1 MRANKKKPKS
11 QSQPPELQEYLVGDL
26 HLLASPKDLL
36 SLSFRRQK
44 DERLDR
50 LLRDF
55 ENPEKRELMLAETWV
70 TLRFQCEY
78 KYNNKGSPYFI
89 VYGPRGLGKSEVAM
103 ALMEYCIESLH
114 ECTGRWALPG
124 FGRNPS
130 DINDLLAQATRRGIP
145 ACVQGDETENEL
157 AQGSATEEKALIDNA
172 ETARMLQPTIIRCA
186 NRLQRL
192 RAFSYYCDFVFEVIF
207 SDRDHEVNYCIMY
220 FISEESGDELGRVP
234 IGIIDFPLHGN
245 QDLRENYEKS
255 KKSEQ
260 VDFTSSGGRRS
271 RIRSKLE
278 PVVQAVVDY
287 AKENHM
293 TVGRGG
299 DIEKASGLRRILIFR
314 LRDDERGDKWNLGEQ
329 DLICDEAFERLRE
342 YYRQLPKQPNEPTE
356 ETAESAFK
364 WASEFSWRDELARV
378 LEKSTYRQYY
388 RMFLATEVMGL
399 NLYKNAEEFE
409 KVTGRRKSA
418 GYAWLTKM
426 HKDDAF
432 QGWIKETR
440 SKLHEKFLSQK
451 FREAGWEVVEHP
463 RFEYQGL
470 TYEEDLYIKKGE
482 TEYWINAK
490 CGSGPRTYTA
500 DEYKTTFII
509 YNHIHA
515 EARIIYLDLETGI
528 HSVFLPAEH
537 FAVGARMAQRQ
548 ALDPME
554 TVDPSTPILLSALA
568 GPAQAEG
575 VEESVERA
583 PKAKRT
589 ARGKQ
594 GHSTKP
600 EPKTRAKPEAKP
612 RSKSKDK
619 PEGKRRRQ

>member
-1 MRANKKKPKS
+1 MRASKRKARS

-36 SLSFRRQK
+36 SLSLRRQK

-55 ENPEKRELMLAETWV
+55 ENPEKRELMLAEAWM

-130 DINDLLAQATRRGIP
+130 DLNDLLAQATRRGVP
-145 ACVQGDETENEL
+145 ASIQGDETESEVGP
-157 AQGSATEEKALIDNA
+157 GSATEEKALIDNA
-172 ETARMLQPTIIRCA
+172 ETARILQPTITRCA

-192 RAFSYYCDFVFEVIF
+192 RAFSYYCDFVFEVVF

-220 FISEESGDELGRVP
+220 LISEELGDEFGRVP
-234 IGIIDFPLHGN
+234 IGIINFPLHTN

-255 KKSEQ
+255 KMNEQ
-260 VDFTSSGGRRS
+260 TDFTSSGGRRS
-271 RIRSKLE
+271 RIRDKLE
-278 PVVQAVVDY
+278 PVVQALLNY
-287 AKENHM
+287 AIENKIS
-293 TVGRGG
+293 VGRGT
-299 DIEKASGLRRILIFR
+299 DVEKPSGLRHILIFR
-314 LRDDERGDKWNLGEQ
+314 LKGSGFDRGSTWVGSEQ
-329 DLICDEAFERLRE
+329 DLICEEAFDRLRE
-342 YYRQLPKQPNEPTE
+342 YYRQLPKNSQEPTE
-356 ETAESAFK
+356 ETGKSAFK

-378 LEKSTYRQYY
+378 LEKSAYRQYY

-426 HKDDAF
+426 HKDDGF

-440 SKLHEKFLSQK
+440 SKLHENFLSQK

-463 RFEYQGL
+463 SFEYQGL

-509 YNHIHA
+509 YNQMHA
-515 EARIIYLDLETGI
+515 RARIIYLDLETGI
-528 HSVFLPAEH
+528 HSVFLPTER

-554 TVDPSTPILLSALA
+554 TTDPSTPILLGALA
-568 GPAQAEG
+568 GPAQGEG
-575 VEESVERA
+575 VEDDVEQA
-583 PKAKRT
+583 
-589 ARGKQ
+589 
-594 GHSTKP
+594 
-600 EPKTRAKPEAKP
+600 PKTRRTAKATRGHVAKPEAKP
-612 RSKSKDK
+612 RNKSKDK
-619 PEGKRRRQ
+619 SRNKHRGH